1 MTRVENLVTLAERM
15 LRDYDT
21 HDPGTAFAEGLDLS
35 IADAYGVQ
43 AHVAHLREQR
53 GEQLAGYKVGCVC
66 RGNQQRHGLS
76 HPVYG
81 RLWSTEQYSDDVAL
95 SLGDFANLAI
105 EGEFAV
111 TLRRDIE
118 PGDASIP
125 TIAVAVD
132 QVFTVIELHNLVLR
146 SDDRGP
152 ELIAN
157 NAIHA
162 GVIRSSGTRPPATA
176 ACTDLSVECDG
187 RLVGSWLG
195 RCWPDDVLQ
204 EVPWLVG
211 ELNKSGLR
219 LRSGHTVL
227 TGAWGPP
234 LPLAGRRP
242 SADTAPSLAQDN
254 VMDPDRPRVGRV
266 EVTSTISGS
275 VAASF
280 SPSRPRTL

>member
-1 MTRVENLVTLAERM
+1 MTRVDNLVTLGERM

-21 HDPGTAFAEGLDLS
+21 HDPGTVFAEGLDLS

-43 AHVAHLREQR
+43 GHVAHLREVR
-53 GEQLAGYKVGCVC
+53 GERLVGYKIGCVC
-66 RGNQQRHGLS
+66 RGNQRRHGLS

-95 SLGDFANLAI
+95 SPGDFANLAI

-125 TIAVAVD
+125 TIAAAVD
-132 QVFTVIELHNLVLR
+132 RVFTIIELHNLVLR
-146 SDDRGP
+146 SNNRGP

-162 GVIRSSGTRPPATA
+162 GVIRASGTKPPATA

-187 RLVGSWLG
+187 RIVGCWSG
-195 RCWPDDVLQ
+195 RRWPDDVLQ

-211 ELNKSGLR
+211 ELDKAGLR

-234 LPLAGRRP
+234 LPLAGRP
-242 SADTAPSLAQDN
+242 STANP
-254 VMDPDRPRVGRV
+254 DPQGIGRV
-266 EVTSTISGS
+266 EVTSTIFGS

-280 SPSRPRTL
+280 SRSRPRTL